1 MVASLVCSALIA
13 ASATKPNIVLVVA
26 DDLGYAEL
34 GCYGQHKIHTPN
46 IDRMA
51 AEGIRFTQFYA
62 GAPVCAPSRCCL
74 MTGLQSN
81 HAYIRDNGEL
91 PTEGQMPLPEGTVTM
106 AGALK
111 QAGYT
116 TGMFGKWGLG
126 GPGTTGD
133 PMNMGWD
140 EFYGYNCQREA
151 HNYYPDHLW
160 HNREKVTLEG
170 NEKGNIQGKQYS
182 HDLIVSQAFEFV
194 KKNQTKPFF
203 LYMPVT
209 IPHVALQ
216 VPEDSLKEY
225 EGKFEDIPYDG
236 KQGYLPHPTP
246 RAAYAA
252 MITRLDRDMGRLFSL
267 LKDLDLDKHT
277 VVVFTSD
284 NGPTHAVGGADPA
297 FFDSADG
304 LRGLKGSVYEGGI
317 RVPMVVRWPGHIDAG
332 RTTEQ
337 TGAFWDLLPT
347 FLTVA
352 GARTPKGLDGLSLMP
367 TMTGR
372 GKQKMHRRLIWE
384 FPGYGG
390 QQAVREGDWKAVRTN
405 MSKGNNDIELYN
417 LKDDPGEKTNLAKNY
432 PDKAAHFKEIMAKDR
447 KASDLFHLKG
457 LDR

>member
-1 MVASLVCSALIA
+1 
-13 ASATKPNIVLVVA
+13 
-26 DDLGYAEL
+26 
-34 GCYGQHKIHTPN
+34 
-46 IDRMA
+46 
-51 AEGIRFTQFYA
+51 
-62 GAPVCAPSRCCL
+62 

-81 HAYIRDNGEL
+81 HSYIRDNGEL
-91 PTEGQMPLPEGTVTM
+91 PDEGQMPLPEGTVTM

-126 GPGTTGD
+126 GPGTSGD

-160 HNREKVTLEG
+160 HNRDKVMLEG
-170 NEKGNIQGKQYS
+170 NTKGNIQGKQYS
-182 HDLIVSQAFEFV
+182 HDLIVRHAFEFV

-225 EGKFEDIPYDG
+225 EGEFEDKPYDG

-267 LKDLDLDKHT
+267 LKDLGLDKNT

-284 NGPTHAVGGADPA
+284 NGPTHAVGGADPR

-337 TGAFWDLLPT
+337 TGAFWDLMPT
-347 FLTVA
+347 FLNFA

-367 TMTGR
+367 TMIGR
-372 GKQKMHRRLIWE
+372 GKQKMHKRLIWE

-405 MSKGNNDIELYN
+405 MSKGNLDIELYN

-432 PDKAAHFKEIMAKDR
+432 PYKVAHFKDIMAKDR
-447 KASDLFHLKG
+447 NASELFPLKG
-457 LDR
+457 LDE

>member
-1 MVASLVCSALIA
+1 MVASLVCSALMA
-13 ASATKPNIVLVVA
+13 ASAAKPNIVLVVA

-34 GCYGQHKIHTPN
+34 GCYGQQKIHTPN
-46 IDRMA
+46 IDKMA

-81 HAYIRDNGEL
+81 HSYIRDNGEL
-91 PTEGQMPLPEGTVTM
+91 PAEGQMPLPEGTVTM
-106 AGALK
+106 AGALR

-126 GPGTTGD
+126 GPGTSGD

-160 HNREKVTLEG
+160 HNREKVNLEG
-170 NEKGNIQGKQYS
+170 NEKGNIKGKQYS
-182 HDLIVSQAFEFV
+182 HDLIVSHAFEFV
-194 KKNQTKPFF
+194 KKNQSKPFF
-203 LYMPVT
+203 LYMPAT

-225 EGKFEDIPYDG
+225 EGKFEDKPYDG

-252 MITRLDRDMGRLFSL
+252 MISRLDRDMGRLIAL
-267 LKDLDLDKHT
+267 LKDLDLDKNT

-304 LRGLKGSVYEGGI
+304 LRDLKGSVYEGGI
-317 RVPMVVRWPGHIDAG
+317 RVPMVVRWPDHVDGG
-332 RTTEQ
+332 RVSDQ
-337 TGAFWDLLPT
+337 TGAFWDLMPT
-347 FLTVA
+347 FLNFA
-352 GARTPKGLDGLSLMP
+352 GAKELKGLDGLSLMP
-367 TMTGR
+367 TMIGR

-405 MSKGNNDIELYN
+405 MAKGNLDIELYN

-432 PDKAAHFKEIMAKDR
+432 PDKVAHFKEIMAKDR
-447 KASDLFHLKG
+447 KSSELFPLKG
-457 LDR
+457 LDK